1 MANEAKT
8 TLFGKPVD
16 ESDCIQSVELD
27 ERDETD
33 ILSSKEAEKRVKKNG
48 GGLLR
53 PEPQN

>member
-1 MANEAKT
+1 MDSEKSL
-8 TLFGKPVD
+8 LFGKPVD
-16 ESDCIQSVELD
+16 ESKCIVSVELD

-53 PEPQN
+53 PEPQR

>member
-1 MANEAKT
+1 MQNDKSL
-8 TLFGKPVD
+8 LFGNPVD
-16 ESDCIQSVELD
+16 ESKCIQSVELD

-53 PEPQN
+53 PEPQR

>member
-1 MANEAKT
+1 MANETKT
-8 TLFGKPVD
+8 TLFGNPVD

-48 GGLLR
+48 GCLL
-53 PEPQN
+53 PLKPQR

>member
-1 MANEAKT
+1 METKAKT

-48 GGLLR
+48 GCLL
-53 PEPQN
+53 PLKPQR